1 MLRLSKMLR
10 HRGPDWNGIHSFRN
24 CILAHERLSI
34 NGLHS
39 GTPCSIIRHP
49 QNNYFFVAIILL
61 QQFSIIFKVHSQL
74 QTVIRAL
81 PSL

>member
-39 GTPCSIIRHP
+39 GTPVVIFDVLVK
-49 QNNYFFVAIILL
+49 YLL
-61 QQFSIIFKVHSQL
+61 TSFI
-74 QTVIRAL
+74 
-81 PSL
+81 SLLYLY

>member
-39 GTPCSIIRHP
+39 GTPVVLFGVLVK
-49 QNNYFFVAIILL
+49 YL
-61 QQFSIIFKVHSQL
+61 
-74 QTVIRAL
+74 
-81 PSL
+81 

>member
-49 QNNYFFVAIILL
+49 QGENNYFVVAIILL
-61 QQFSIIFKVHSQL
+61 QQFSIILRCTANYK
-74 QTVIRAL
+74 
-81 PSL
+81 P

>member
-1 MLRLSKMLR
+1 MLSDFEMYNLIYVGLIKKLFQEWRKQLLRLSKMLR

-39 GTPCSIIRHP
+39 GR
-49 QNNYFFVAIILL
+49 
-61 QQFSIIFKVHSQL
+61 
-74 QTVIRAL
+74 
-81 PSL
+81 

>member
-39 GTPCSIIRHP
+39 GTA
-49 QNNYFFVAIILL
+49 VAIFDVLLKYYSTYISKIYINSSILY
-61 QQFSIIFKVHSQL
+61 
-74 QTVIRAL
+74 
-81 PSL
+81 